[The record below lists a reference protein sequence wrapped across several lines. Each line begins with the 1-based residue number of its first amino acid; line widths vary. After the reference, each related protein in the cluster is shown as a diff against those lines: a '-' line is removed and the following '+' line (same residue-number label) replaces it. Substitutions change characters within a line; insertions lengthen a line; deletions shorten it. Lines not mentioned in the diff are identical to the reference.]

1 MRRVQCYHNK
11 PVFKNSLAIF
21 WSASAE
27 WSAFLIKKPSTPAG
41 VVVLFVIL
49 KLLATPS
56 KKSVAAAEE
65 TALY

>member
-1 MRRVQCYHNK
+1 
-11 PVFKNSLAIF
+11 VFKNSLAIF